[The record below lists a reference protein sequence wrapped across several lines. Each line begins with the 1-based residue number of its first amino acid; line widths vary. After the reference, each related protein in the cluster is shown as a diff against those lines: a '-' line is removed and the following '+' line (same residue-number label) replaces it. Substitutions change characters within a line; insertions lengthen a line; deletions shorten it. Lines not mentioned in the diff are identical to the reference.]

1 MKSIIAL
8 LFIFFSTSVFSQ
20 DIDALKKK
28 LDTLQTLFT
37 NETLT
42 SDQYSEAVEK
52 LLAEELEEYASL
64 KKMLD
69 DGILDQSQ
77 FWGAINKILGY
88 DQGETSSST
97 STDETVNSNEESEE
111 ETASNENSISSS
123 DENPSKNE
131 KELLSDAIGSIQSIN
146 PDVATKDRLT
156 LYENAI
162 DNVAKIEK
170 FYAGT
175 DTALKLKT
183 NQDIGDFSITKIRE
197 NYLNE
202 VLSFYD
208 IVCEKSPSYLC
219 LGFVSLKTGKEM
231 CESGSGLDE
240 LKLAHDSLLNA
251 VKIFK
256 GQESKSAYSNIA
268 LASHRNCSKTIPG
281 VDVEWSKG
289 YFAMPL
295 VQTLLD
301 LGEEQT
307 TRGIIENLNDPYFKL
322 LSVLYFKRASG
333 EEPDKPYRDRI
344 KKFIAEK
351 IETGSLSDSLSK
363 LALTKLMLNHS
374 SVEFIYDD
382 ARYSY
387 YDGRLKNTK
396 LECGG
401 FVMTYFH
408 EEYLDLLTDIYLMD
422 KNRWDMGW
430 GYQFPAIVKNIGDTS
445 NVFTHCG
452 LGGDNSEPYNRK
464 YYYASFRLFG
474 DLLIYNGIEDALK
487 FKDFVLDESDGNRN
501 KFFDYYVDLRLADG
515 QIGTT
520 LASWDEN
527 VDPNDLGRGIATW
540 QNEYDERDNSEI
552 KLERINGEYKFED
565 FSKLLY
571 LERLVGGYDE
581 GSFVLSNQFA
591 FNSSAIYKIFQ
602 ANVDFADVCKSSEL
616 LFQFLDNTEYY
627 QKAIDYMVSSPA
639 VDPNS
644 KYSCGDED
652 LELLLS

>member
-8 LFIFFSTSVFSQ
+8 LFIFFSASVFSQ

-111 ETASNENSISSS
+111 KTVSNENSTSNS
-123 DENPSKNE
+123 DDEPSKNE

-183 NQDIGDFSITKIRE
+183 NQNIGDFSITKIRQD
-197 NYLNE
+197 YLNE
-202 VLSFYD
+202 VLGFYD

-281 VDVEWSKG
+281 VDIEWSKG

-322 LSVLYFKRASG
+322 LSVLYLKKISG
-333 EEPDKPYRDRI
+333 DEPDISYRDRI
-344 KKFIAEK
+344 KQFIDQK
-351 IETGSLSDSLSK
+351 IERGTLSNTLSR
-363 LALTKLMLNHS
+363 LALTKLMLNYS
-374 SVEFIYDD
+374 SSNFVADD
-382 ARYSY
+382 ASY
-387 YDGRLKNTK
+387 ASDYDAKLGVK

-401 FVMTYFH
+401 FVMNYLH
-408 EEYLDLLTDIYLMD
+408 EEYLDLINDLYLMD
-422 KNRWDMGW
+422 KNRWDGGW
-430 GYQFPAIVKNIGDTS
+430 GYQFPSITKNIPTSS
-445 NVFTHCG
+445 NVFSHCG
-452 LGGDNSEPYNRK
+452 QGDWNTPYNSR
-464 YYYASFRLFG
+464 YYYASFRLFT
-474 DLLIYNGIEDALK
+474 DLLIYNGIEDASK
-487 FKDFVLDESDGNRN
+487 FKEFTLNDASGNQNKLFDF
-501 KFFDYYVDLRLADG
+501 YVDLRLSDNK
-515 QIGTT
+515 IETV
-520 LASWDEN
+520 LAPYDDI
-527 VDPNDLGRGIATW
+527 DPNDLGFGVSTW
-540 QNEYDERDNSEI
+540 HNEYSEREGSDL
-552 KLERINGEYKFED
+552 KLERISGVYNFEE
-565 FSKLLY
+565 FSKLVY
-571 LERLVGGYDE
+571 LERLVFSSE
-581 GSFVLSNQFA
+581 GRFVLSNQFS
-591 FNSSAIYKIFQ
+591 FDSSAIYKVFQ
-602 ANVDFADVCKSSEL
+602 ANVDYGEVCKSSEL
-616 LFQFLDNTEYY
+616 LFQVLDTTNYY
-627 QKAIDYMVSSPA
+627 QEAIDYMVSSPA
-639 VDPNS
+639 IDPNT
-644 KYSCGDED
+644 KYKCGDED
-652 LELLLS
+652 LELLLN